1 MVSKMQPVE
10 EQEYDD
16 LDQED
21 QEDQEYTPSQTPVY
35 LSELSPENIFSEN
48 LKPPT
53 NSANPS
59 YERIMTQ
66 STGFYENDNDNT
78 MTIRPYNNT
87 LFT

>member
-1 MVSKMQPVE
+1 MVSKIQSI
-10 EQEYDD
+10 
-16 LDQED
+16 
-21 QEDQEYTPSQTPVY
+21 EDQEYYEENDDLGQEYIPSHTPIYPELTSQ
-35 LSELSPENIFSEN
+35 NIFSGN
-48 LKPPT
+48 LEPPT

-87 LFT
+87 LYA

>member
-1 MVSKMQPVE
+1 MVSKIQSV
-10 EQEYDD
+10 
-16 LDQED
+16 ED
-21 QEDQEYTPSQTPVY
+21 QEYYEEDINIDQEYTPSQTSIYP
-35 LSELSPENIFSEN
+35 ELTSQNIFSGN
-48 LKPPT
+48 LESPT

-87 LFT
+87 LYA